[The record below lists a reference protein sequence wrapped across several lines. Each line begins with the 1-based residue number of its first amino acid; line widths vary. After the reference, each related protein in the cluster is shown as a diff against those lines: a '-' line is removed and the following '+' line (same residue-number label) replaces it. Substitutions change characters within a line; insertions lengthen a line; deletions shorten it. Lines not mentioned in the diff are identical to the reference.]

1 MHENGDARS
10 ELVEETLPQ
19 GTVEVDTAHENGNGE
34 EEVRLSKGFNIALAL
49 DPTLD
54 TTAEMQKFYALAR
67 RQAWKIESL
76 SWGKIPPVPEGKG
89 SGESRAR
96 RLAIWRSVVTQQLQA
111 DTLASLLSSQLLA
124 AAPDLAGRLYYTT
137 MVQDEGRHAEAWLKL
152 VNEVGG
158 VSEPDPHLV
167 RLGEL
172 TLNADTL
179 EEKIWLFQVV
189 FEGLVIDRFRQI
201 AAAAPGTILAELCNR
216 LTVDDG
222 IHHGSGVVY
231 EQRLLERAS
240 ARTKRSIERVSREI
254 EGLYLQHLTWRPQ
267 ERSWATS
274 AMRSRDL
281 EMIKNYMAQVQKL
294 AWKVGLDIDTLS
306 GL

>member
-1 MHENGDARS
+1 MHDNGDARS
-10 ELVEETLPQ
+10 ELLEETLPQ
-19 GTVEVDTAHENGNGE
+19 DTVEVDTAHENGDGG
-34 EEVRLSKGFNIALAL
+34 VKLSSGFNIALAL
-49 DPTLD
+49 DPNLD
-54 TTAEMQKFYALAR
+54 TTAEMQKFYALAK

-89 SGESRAR
+89 SSESRAR
-96 RLAIWRSVVTQQLQA
+96 RLAVWRSVVTQQLQA
-111 DTLASLLSSQLLA
+111 DILASLLSAQLLA

-152 VNEVGG
+152 TNEVGG
-158 VSEPDPHLV
+158 ISELDPHLV

-179 EEKIWLFQVV
+179 EEKIWMFQVV

-216 LTVDDG
+216 LTIDDG

-231 EQRLLERAS
+231 EQRLLTRTS
-240 ARTKRSIERVSREI
+240 PRTKRAILRMSKETWP
-254 EGLYLQHLTWRPQ
+254 LYIQHLTWRPQ
-267 ERSWATS
+267 ERSWAS
-274 AMRSRDL
+274 NAMRSRDL
-281 EMIKNYMAQVQKL
+281 AMVKDYMAQERRL
-294 AWKVGLDIDTLS
+294 AIKVGLEVDTPP
-306 GL
+306 GF

>member
-1 MHENGDARS
+1 MHDNGDARK
-10 ELVEETLPQ
+10 ELLEETLPQ
-19 GTVEVDTAHENGNGE
+19 NTVEVDTAHENGDGGIK
-34 EEVRLSKGFNIALAL
+34 LSNGFNVALAL
-49 DPTLD
+49 DPDID
-54 TTAEMQKFYALAR
+54 TTAEMQKFYVLAK

-89 SGESRAR
+89 SSESRAR
-96 RLAIWRSVVTQQLQA
+96 RMRIWRSVVTQQLQA
-111 DTLASLLSSQLLA
+111 DTLASLLSAQLLA

-137 MVQDEGRHAEAWLKL
+137 MVQDEGRHAEAWMKL
-152 VNEVGG
+152 AQEVGG
-158 VSEPDPHLV
+158 ISEPDPYLV

-179 EEKIWLFQVV
+179 EEKIWMFQVV

-231 EQRLLERAS
+231 EQRLLARVS
-240 ARTKRSIERVSREI
+240 QRTKRAIWRMSQETWPLFV
-254 EGLYLQHLTWRPQ
+254 QHLMWRPN
-267 ERSWATS
+267 ERSWAS
-274 AMRSRDL
+274 NAMRSRDL
-281 EMIKNYMAQVQKL
+281 AMVKDYMAQEQRL
-294 AWKVGLDIDTLS
+294 AIKVGLEIDTPP
-306 GL
+306 GF